1 MGKEIEEKV
10 IQMDFKSSSFDQKVD
25 KTIDILNKLKSALNL
40 NEAAKTFSA
49 VDQASKK
56 VDLSPMGSAAEAVG
70 IKFSAMQV
78 AAVTAMSNIV
88 NSAVNKGKEI
98 ATALSITPPKE
109 GFKEYE
115 TQINAVQTIL
125 ANTSSKGTTLS
136 QVNSALDELNT
147 YADKT
152 IYNFTE
158 MTRNI
163 GTFTAAGTDLKT
175 STAAIQGIANV
186 AALSGSNSQQAS
198 TAMYQLSQA
207 MASGTVKL
215 MDWNSVVNAGMGGE
229 MLQEALKKTARSHGI
244 AVDEMIKKNG
254 SFRDSLQEGWITTE
268 VLTDTLKGFTT
279 SGVNEY
285 IAKNSSLTQEA
296 IKKIREE
303 SSSYDEAATAIAL
316 KSKMSKTEIQ
326 QMIELSQVAEDA
338 ATKVKTFTQLKDTI
352 KEAVQSGWTQT
363 WEILIGDFEEAKELF
378 TNVSETLG
386 KIISKSSNARNDL
399 LTASMTSGWEKVNER
414 INSSGGSV
422 ESFKEQLKVA
432 AKNNGV
438 SIDEL
443 IKKNGSLE
451 KSFSSGWMNQ
461 KILMEAIKN
470 TSGITEESLKELSDA
485 SNTANKELTIGL
497 DTISRKSGRQMAIE
511 SITNAIQGLLSILN
525 PIKAAW
531 EETFPKASADKI
543 YNIIYNI
550 LELSKSLKLSQEQ
563 MSELTYT
570 FQGLFTV
577 IKIIGRVIGVILKL
591 VAPAFVIVG
600 KAISIIL
607 NLTGVMGRMIIKFD
621 KFLTVGEV
629 FVKINQ
635 KIAEVFTTI
644 QNKAEIAAGCIE
656 KFKQSVSSKFDSS
669 GFSAFSGFIERIGQR
684 MSGIIETTEK
694 SQSLFAGLG
703 TKIFTSENV
712 EKAATVV
719 ANILSKLYTLAGNI
733 AEAISNIFQSLSDSL
748 SNINFNS
755 LLDGINAIS
764 FGGLV
769 LAMSS
774 FLKSVKKDSNGF
786 LSTLS
791 KMVKGLPKVGESFA
805 KTLDGLRGC
814 LEAYQAKLKADALN
828 KIAKAIG
835 ILALSLLIVSLI
847 DSDKMTKAVAGIST
861 LFAELV
867 GSMAVLNK
875 ISGKNIGKTIKIM
888 GMMTTMSISILVL
901 ATALKLLSTIP
912 YEQAMDSLLIIG
924 GLMGMMTVV
933 AKVLAKN
940 EKRMMAGMT
949 GLLFFATA
957 VKILTGSVIELST
970 VPYKS
975 LIKGLLAVAGLMAV
989 VLVFANNSK
998 RTKNLMSTALGLTII
1013 AKAISILSES
1023 VVTLGNMSKKG
1034 LIKGIGA
1041 IGSLLIM
1048 LAAFSKGAS
1057 GAKKMI
1063 SIGIGMMLLGRAIEI
1078 LTGSLLIMAGV
1089 KFSSLAKGVLIIAS
1103 ALGAVALMT
1112 TLMPKDL
1119 ISKSIGLILISK
1131 AIASISETLI
1141 SLSGVSK
1148 TSLAKSLISLAV
1160 SLGILSLGIAS
1171 MKGSLKGAFA
1181 LMISA
1186 AALNLLAPALGIIGS
1201 LSLITIGKSLLA
1213 LAATF
1218 TLLGIAGYSLG
1229 PALPVI
1235 IGISGAIALI
1245 GAAVLGVGAGL
1256 ALAGIG
1262 VGLLATGITALAIS
1276 LTAGTGA
1283 IVASLSIL
1291 ILGFLGLIPQIVL
1304 KLGEGFLALIAYI
1317 GTQTPVIVKAIISVV
1332 TAVCQAIIIL
1342 APVLVNTI
1350 LFVVLS
1356 ILQLL
1361 LQYTPQ
1367 IISTAIGILVAL
1379 LQGLTDGIPGLVKVA
1394 VDMVAAFILSLG
1406 SQVFKVVDA
1415 AFQFIISFINGLCD
1429 ALDKNSAKLGAAV
1442 GRLMG
1447 TIIKSMFS
1455 ILGGAV
1461 GSFVD
1466 IGKNLIAG
1474 FIDGITSMIG
1484 GVGKAI
1490 KKVADGAISG
1500 IKNFLG
1506 IHSPSRV
1513 FKLLGQF
1520 TIQGLVNGIT
1530 DKTKAVSEATK
1541 DIGKTA
1547 VGVLKTAIAGIN
1559 HISEEGF
1566 NISPVISPIV
1576 DLADVN
1582 KKAKSLSGLFTSDL
1596 AIDKINGINSTMSE
1610 TKKSNLNIQNGQY
1623 PPGNSQVEYN
1633 FNQYNTSPKALSRT
1647 DLYRQTKNQFAM
1659 LKGVTVLP

>member
-25 KTIDILNKLKSALNL
+25 KTIDILNKLKIALNL

-56 VDLSPMGSAAEAVG
+56 VDLSPIGSAAEAVG

-215 MDWNSVVNAGMGGE
+215 MDWNSVVNAGMGGA

-303 SSSYDEAATAIAL
+303 SSSYEEAATAIAL

-378 TNVSETLG
+378 TNVSNALG

-485 SNTANKELTIGL
+485 SSTANKELTIGL

-563 MSELTYT
+563 MSELTDT

-591 VAPAFVIVG
+591 VAPAFGIVG

-607 NLTGVMGRMIIKFD
+607 NLTGVMGRMILKFD

-694 SQSLFAGLG
+694 SQNLFAGLG

-712 EKAATVV
+712 EKAGTVV

-733 AEAISNIFQSLSDSL
+733 AEAISNVFQSLSDSL

-774 FLKSVKKDSNGF
+774 FLKSVKKGNGF
-786 LSTLS
+786 LSTMS

-805 KTLDGLRGC
+805 RTLDGLRGC

-867 GSMAVLNK
+867 GSMAVLSK
-875 ISGKNIGKTIKIM
+875 ISGKNIINTIKIIA
-888 GMMTTMSISILVL
+888 MMTAMSISILVL

-912 YEQAMDSLLIIG
+912 FEQAMDSLLIIG

-1078 LTGSLLIMAGV
+1078 LTGSLLILAGV

-1181 LMISA
+1181 LMIAA

-1256 ALAGIG
+1256 TLAGIG

-1276 LTAGTGA
+1276 VTAGTGA

-1317 GTQTPVIVKAIISVV
+1317 GTQTPVIVKAIVSVV
-1332 TAVCQAIIIL
+1332 TSVCQAIIIL

-1379 LQGLTDGIPGLVKVA
+1379 LQGLTEGIPEIVKVA
-1394 VDMVAAFILSLG
+1394 VDMVVAFILALG

-1415 AFQFIISFINGLCD
+1415 AFRFIISFINGLCD

-1455 ILGGAV
+1455 ILGGAI

-1466 IGKNLIAG
+1466 IGKNLITG

-1484 GVGKAI
+1484 GVEKAI
-1490 KKVADGAISG
+1490 KKVANGAISG

-1513 FKLLGQF
+1513 FKSLGQF

-1547 VGVLKTAIAGIN
+1547 VGVLKTAIAGVN

-1647 DLYRQTKNQFAM
+1647 DIYRQTKNQFAM